1 MITVSRFGVGCR
13 RALENGFRAQL
24 VACWRYPYRE
34 MEVGSRTGF
43 KDWLG
48 LAYAASLKTAGA
60 GEAAYTPVRMR
71 RFANVVAIA
80 ILLSGQHPWRRV
92 LSGASHRGPK
102 ETGAPCRRKR
112 GKEARFGAC
121 LTAMSKSTDS
131 VNFSLQERFCLIE
144 SQQRET

>member
-1 MITVSRFGVGCR
+1 
-13 RALENGFRAQL
+13 
-24 VACWRYPYRE
+24 

-71 RFANVVAIA
+71 RFANIVAIA

-92 LSGASHRGPK
+92 LPVRGIEAQKKRARRAAESG
-102 ETGAPCRRKR
+102 
-112 GKEARFGAC
+112 GK
-121 LTAMSKSTDS
+121 KHDS
-131 VNFSLQERFCLIE
+131 VLA
-144 SQQRET
+144 